1 MGHAIDWI
9 CEQSDSCNRLRGE
22 IISTKWKEL
31 NNDRNGRAIR
41 FLQGVS
47 CSCTSLRYHL
57 RLRCCTRIAT
67 VFDLRGRFTRE
78 LIYTYKKASA
88 HRAKCIMYNSN
99 CFATKLTVIA
109 LLRVA
114 GTNVH
119 SNYKILRTNRWF
131 CLLLR
136 S

>member
-1 MGHAIDWI
+1 
-9 CEQSDSCNRLRGE
+9 
-22 IISTKWKEL
+22 
-31 NNDRNGRAIR
+31 
-41 FLQGVS
+41 
-47 CSCTSLRYHL
+47 
-57 RLRCCTRIAT
+57 

-114 GTNVH
+114 GSNVH
-119 SNYKILRTNRWF
+119 SNYKIPRTNRCSRAYYCDREKCTSSF
-131 CLLLR
+131 RAKCFLLLR
-136 S
+136 PKRVI